1 MKPLT
6 AASAPA
12 IARVLVGCAGANPQ
26 RNQALP
32 AVEDLSMRDP
42 LSYVRNSS
50 PGVRWIASTNARK
63 LQFVTVIAYGNS
75 AEERVQ
81 KAKDHN

>member
-1 MKPLT
+1 
-6 AASAPA
+6 
-12 IARVLVGCAGANPQ
+12 
-26 RNQALP
+26 
-32 AVEDLSMRDP
+32 MRDP